1 METTFTLSKFFNIT
15 PFELFEKDVDAVIMV
30 INHFIAKGEKQ
41 DNTPPTEM
49 LSEREESAA
58 FWAAL

>member
-1 METTFTLSKFFNIT
+1 MT
-15 PFELFEKDVDAVIMV
+15 PFDLFEKDVDAVIMI

-41 DNTPPTEM
+41 GDAPTPTN
-49 LSEREESAA
+49 EREESAA

>member
-1 METTFTLSKFFNIT
+1 MGTTFTLAKHFNMT
-15 PFELFEKDVDAVIMV
+15 PFDLFEKDVDAVIMI

-41 DNTPPTEM
+41 GDAPTAATN
-49 LSEREESAA
+49 EREESAA